1 MTIDGTPA
9 TCLWETVADCLRAAT
24 LREGLPI
31 ADAAL
36 RGLGIPLDAFVA
48 GVAHLGAGRP
58 GIRNALRTASFA
70 DPRSESGG
78 ESFARAAIIEEGFQ
92 IPQLQVGF
100 RDPVDPWKAIRVDH
114 LFTRADGSLVAGESD
129 GMEKYLDERMLEGR
143 TTAEVLVEER
153 QRESHI
159 NALGITV
166 MRYRH
171 RDVAHPGRLARIL
184 TAFGIPR
191 REGRDWSRDLARYRP
206 AQLVDIFNRHGELP
220 GCPER

>member
-1 MTIDGTPA
+1 M
-9 TCLWETVADCLRAAT
+9 TCLWETVADCLRAST

-36 RGLGIPLDAFVA
+36 RRLDVPLDAFVA
-48 GVAHLGAGRP
+48 GIAHLGRGRP
-58 GIRNALRTASFA
+58 GVRNALRTASFA
-70 DPRSESGG
+70 DPRAESGG
-78 ESFARAAIIEEGFQ
+78 ESFARAAIIEEGFH
-92 IPQLQVGF
+92 IPELQASF
-100 RDPVDPWKAIRVDH
+100 RDPVDPWKVIRVDH

-129 GMEKYLDERMLEGR
+129 GMGKYLDEGMLEGR
-143 TTAEVLVEER
+143 TTAEVLVDER

-171 RDVAHPGRLARIL
+171 RDVAQPGRLARIL

-191 REGRDWSRDLARYRP
+191 RAGRDWDHELERYRP
-206 AQLVDIFNRHGELP
+206 GELVDLFNRHGELP
-220 GCPER
+220 GCPRGRP